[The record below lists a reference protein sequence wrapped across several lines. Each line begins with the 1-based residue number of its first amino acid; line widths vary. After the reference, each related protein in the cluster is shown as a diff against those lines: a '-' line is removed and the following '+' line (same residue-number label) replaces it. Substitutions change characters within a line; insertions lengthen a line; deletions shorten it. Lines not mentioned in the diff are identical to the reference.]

1 LEEGAAAVAAAGV
14 LRALTLL
21 LLLLLLCM
29 SDFARRRGGGGGG
42 GGGRAV
48 AFIIG
53 LLGLAGGRRRSRG
66 LDPTTALAE
75 AWFLLH
81 GLDGW
86 MDEREGR
93 E

>member
-14 LRALTLL
+14 LRTLTLL
-21 LLLLLLCM
+21 LLLLLLCI
-29 SDFARRRGGGGGG
+29 SDFARRRGGGGG

-66 LDPTTALAE
+66 LDSTTALAE

-81 GLDGW
+81 GLDGC
-86 MDEREGR
+86 MDERKGR
-93 E
+93 K